1 MGGGAEIAF
10 GWRVISGRLIDI
22 KVHSTPDYTRSNS
35 GIEQENNLY
44 FENHQ
49 PSLVLGPSVTNRF
62 PLCRCL
68 WTPESGLQSLDPHY
82 FLKAM
87 TNELSYRWCWRYL
100 RWANTMIHT
109 V

>member
-44 FENHQ
+44 FEIHQ
-49 PSLVLGPSVTNRF
+49 VGGTNPPWSVVRSSPTDF
-62 PLCRCL
+62 H
-68 WTPESGLQSLDPHY
+68 TVSVSGVQTLDPHY

-87 TNELSYRWCWRYL
+87 TNELSYCW
-100 RWANTMIHT
+100 
-109 V
+109 

>member
-44 FENHQ
+44 FEIHQ
-49 PSLVLGPSVTNRF
+49 PSLRHQQIVSLESRV
-62 PLCRCL
+62 
-68 WTPESGLQSLDPHY
+68 WTLQNVRRP
-82 FLKAM
+82 
-87 TNELSYRWCWRYL
+87 
-100 RWANTMIHT
+100 
-109 V
+109 